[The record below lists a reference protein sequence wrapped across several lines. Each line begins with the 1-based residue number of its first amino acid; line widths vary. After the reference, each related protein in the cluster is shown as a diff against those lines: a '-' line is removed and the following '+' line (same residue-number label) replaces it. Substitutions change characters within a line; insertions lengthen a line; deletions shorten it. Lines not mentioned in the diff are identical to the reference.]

1 MRQDQRAQIM
11 ENFIHDENLKLFRKR
26 LARRRRLD
34 DDRMLNQQAHRG
46 RGSED
51 LGLFGPDVCVR

>member
-1 MRQDQRAQIM
+1 M

-26 LARRRRLD
+26 LARRRRLG
-34 DDRMLNQQAHRG
+34 DDRVLNQQAHRG

>member
-1 MRQDQRAQIM
+1 M
-11 ENFIHDENLKLFRKR
+11 ENFIQDENLKLFRKR